1 MKISPWISGAALL
14 FASSFASAM
23 PFVQVYEWAIT
34 PGQAPAVVAAFD
46 ALQSSEVGKNRR
58 AQVQLQA
65 VAFNGASPTTHRV
78 VALWPSVAEAEA
90 WSQGALASEEIA
102 LYTARLNQAGT
113 PVATYSVVPLRNWGT
128 VSSEDRTWDVIQ
140 VEVSNPGAILAGL
153 DALLND
159 KETQAFPGQIWL
171 VQVLTGQAGAA
182 GRSTHEIVVGYESL
196 AEMEAWQE
204 TLLATDAWKKWSAV
218 AGANMKLVN
227 RSFAQWVRF
236 VEHSYDLEAF
246 AE

>member
-1 MKISPWISGAALL
+1 MRRTRMKTLPWISGAALL

-34 PGQAPAVVAAFD
+34 PGKAPAVVAAFD

-65 VAFNGASPTTHRV
+65 MAFNGASPTTHRV

-90 WSQGALASEEIA
+90 WRQKALASDEIA

-140 VEVSNPGAILAGL
+140 VEVSNWRHPCGPRRASQRQRDPG
-153 DALLND
+153 
-159 KETQAFPGQIWL
+159 FSRQIWL
-171 VQVLTGQAGAA
+171 VQVLTGRLAPPGVAHMKSLSATKAWQKWRLGKRPFSPPMR
-182 GRSTHEIVVGYESL
+182 GRSGPRSL
-196 AEMEAWQE
+196 API
-204 TLLATDAWKKWSAV
+204 
-218 AGANMKLVN
+218 
-227 RSFAQWVRF
+227 
-236 VEHSYDLEAF
+236 
-246 AE
+246 